1 MAKNTLASKRKFVSP
16 SHIIGIGASAGG
28 MEAIHDL
35 FDYMPATRDFLLL
48 LFNICPRTI
57 KV

>member
-1 MAKNTLASKRKFVSP
+1 MAKNTLARERKFVSP

-35 FDYMPATRDFLLL
+35 FDYMPAIRDFLLL
-48 LFNICPRTI
+48 LSSISPRTI
-57 KV
+57 KA